1 MDDLMK
7 TTILLIESELRSV
20 ELQKKLDE
28 CNKLVDAHLEMQFDM
43 PTQEEIEELEQKN
56 SKLKNQ
62 VEYYIQLLHI
72 DQLVAQTKEK
82 YN

>member
-1 MDDLMK
+1 MEDLMK
-7 TTILLIESELRSV
+7 TTQLLIESELR
-20 ELQKKLDE
+20 
-28 CNKLVDAHLEMQFDM
+28 N
-43 PTQEEIEELEQKN
+43 EELKKENKMLENVSDYLKEDNQELRKKN

-72 DQLVAQTKEK
+72 DQVVAQTKEK

>member
-1 MDDLMK
+1 MEDLMK
-7 TTILLIESELRSV
+7 TTQLLIESELR
-20 ELQKKLDE
+20 
-28 CNKLVDAHLEMQFDM
+28 N
-43 PTQEEIEELEQKN
+43 EELKRNLEGHQIKFRKDFDNLENEN

-72 DQLVAQTKEK
+72 DQVVAQTKEK